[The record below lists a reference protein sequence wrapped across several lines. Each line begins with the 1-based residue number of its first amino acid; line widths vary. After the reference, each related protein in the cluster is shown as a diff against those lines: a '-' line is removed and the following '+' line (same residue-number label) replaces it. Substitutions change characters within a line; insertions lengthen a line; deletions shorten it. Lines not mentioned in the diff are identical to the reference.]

1 MANPKRQKVLRRFAK
16 NLKQYWLLIS
26 LGGFSSLLASAAQGA
41 MPWLTGLFI
50 DRLAGPMPGLDGV
63 LADMGFSNP
72 AAAAS
77 WILPVGIGLSLL
89 INALLKFSGG
99 FAMQLVGQR
108 LTNDLRRSFYDH
120 LLNIEVGWHAKV
132 GSSEP
137 LSRLVSDTNQI
148 SASVYSAREL
158 LTAAASTLVL
168 LGMIFIRHWQMALVT
183 VLILPPLALLLN
195 LIGKQ
200 MRRYSHRVQR
210 AEASFLTRL
219 RQGLASMRVVRAFG
233 AEEHENRALGERIE
247 TSRQTTLR
255 RAWMNAITAPLI
267 QALGIAG
274 VIAVIAYGVTLVDDG
289 TISTGILI
297 EYIQLVALL
306 LRPLRVLGQA
316 NNNLAKVAASLERLY
331 EYTDHQP
338 QIVEPEEPLLPAQIN
353 GAVSYNDVSFAY
365 ADAAVVSEINFK
377 IEPGK
382 TVALVGPSGSG
393 KSTLV
398 KLLPRLYDVSAG
410 SITVDSIDLRRWSL
424 DGLRLQ
430 MALVSQTALIFSET
444 VADNLRYGV
453 ADADIV
459 DDEQLWAVLRAVKLE
474 ERIRRFPSGLNERLG
489 PEGAN
494 LSGGERQRL
503 SIARALLRKPQI
515 LLLDEATSALDS
527 EAELAVQ
534 AALDDLIAD
543 CTTLVIAHRLS
554 TVRHADLILVL
565 DQGKIVERGTH
576 EELLAHGGTYARLL
590 AAQCAAPQYRASP
603 GKP

>member
-1 MANPKRQKVLRRFAK
+1 
-16 NLKQYWLLIS
+16 
-26 LGGFSSLLASAAQGA
+26 
-41 MPWLTGLFI
+41 
-50 DRLAGPMPGLDGV
+50 
-63 LADMGFSNP
+63 
-72 AAAAS
+72 
-77 WILPVGIGLSLL
+77 
-89 INALLKFSGG
+89 
-99 FAMQLVGQR
+99 
-108 LTNDLRRSFYDH
+108 
-120 LLNIEVGWHAKV
+120 
-132 GSSEP
+132 
-137 LSRLVSDTNQI
+137 
-148 SASVYSAREL
+148 
-158 LTAAASTLVL
+158 
-168 LGMIFIRHWQMALVT
+168 
-183 VLILPPLALLLN
+183 
-195 LIGKQ
+195 

-233 AEEHENRALGERIE
+233 AEVQEGRALSERIE

-267 QALGIAG
+267 QSLGIAG

-289 TISTGILI
+289 TITTGVLI

-331 EYTDHQP
+331 EYTDYQP
-338 QIVEPEEPLLPAQIN
+338 KIVEPEEPLLPAQIH
-353 GAVSYNDVSFAY
+353 GAVSYNGISFAY
-365 ADAAVVSEINFK
+365 DDAAVVSDISFQLN
-377 IEPGK
+377 PGE

-410 SITVDSIDLRRWSL
+410 SITVDSVDLRSWPINE
-424 DGLRLQ
+424 LRSR

-444 VADNLRYGV
+444 VAANLRYG
-453 ADADIV
+453 AAEAS
-459 DDEQLWAVLRAVKLE
+459 DEQLWEVLRAVTLE
-474 ERIRRFPSGLNERLG
+474 ERVRRFPRGLSERLG

-534 AALDDLIAD
+534 AALDTLIAD

-565 DQGKIVERGTH
+565 DKGKIVERGTH
-576 EELLAHGGTYARLL
+576 KELATLGGTYARLL
-590 AAQCAAPQYRASP
+590 ESQQPA
-603 GKP
+603 

>member
-1 MANPKRQKVLRRFAK
+1 MANPKQQKVLRRFAA
-16 NLKQYWLLIS
+16 NLKRHWLLIS
-26 LGGFSSLLASAAQGA
+26 LGGVSSLLASAAQGA

-50 DRLAGPMPGLDGV
+50 DRLAVPIPGLDSF
-63 LADMGFSNP
+63 LSDMGFSNP

-77 WILPVGIGLSLL
+77 WILPVGIGLTLL
-89 INALLKFSGG
+89 LNALLKFSGG
-99 FAMQLVGQR
+99 FAVQVVGQR
-108 LTNDLRRSFYDH
+108 LTNDLRKSFYDH
-120 LLNIEVGWHAKV
+120 LLNIEVGWHARI

-137 LSRLVSDTNQI
+137 ISRLVSDTNQI

-168 LGMIFIRHWQMALVT
+168 LAMIFIRHWRMALVT

-200 MRRYSHRVQR
+200 MRRYSHRVQK

-219 RQGLASMRVVRAFG
+219 RQGLASMRIVRAFG
-233 AEEHENRALGERIE
+233 AEAHEAKALGERVE
-247 TSRQTTLR
+247 TSRKTTLR

-267 QALGIAG
+267 QSLGIAG

-338 QIVEPEEPLLPAQIN
+338 QIVEPDEPQLPTQIY
-353 GAVSYNDVSFAY
+353 GAVSYNNVSFAY
-365 ADAAVVSEINFK
+365 ADAAVVSEISFK

-410 SITVDSIDLRRWSL
+410 SITVDDVDLRRWSL
-424 DGLRLQ
+424 EKLRSQ
-430 MALVSQTALIFSET
+430 MSLVSQRALIFSET
-444 VADNLRYGV
+444 VADNLRYG
-453 ADADIV
+453 ADDASII
-459 DDEQLWAVLRAVKLE
+459 DDEQLWEVLRAVKLE
-474 ERIRRFPSGLNERLG
+474 ERIRRFPTGLSERLG
-489 PEGAN
+489 PDGSN

-534 AALDDLIAD
+534 AALDNLITN

-565 DQGKIVERGTH
+565 DRGKIVERGTH
-576 EELLAHGGTYARLL
+576 EELLTLGGTYARLL
-590 AAQCAAPQYRASP
+590 EAQCAAPQS
-603 GKP
+603 